1 MSQKFMKFMV
11 LLMISLLLVSSLLAG
26 AAAFYKV

>member
-1 MSQKFMKFMV
+1 MKFMV

-26 AAAFYKV
+26 AAAFL

>member
-11 LLMISLLLVSSLLAG
+11 LLMISLLLISSLLAG
-26 AAAFYKV
+26 ATTFL

>member
-11 LLMISLLLVSSLLAG
+11 LLMISLLLISSLLAG
-26 AAAFYKV
+26 AVAFL

>member
-26 AAAFYKV
+26 AAAFL

>member
-11 LLMISLLLVSSLLAG
+11 LLMISLLLISSLLAG
-26 AAAFYKV
+26 AAAFL